1 MSTSLKNNYY
11 MIITTPADY
20 KLDVKNEFKFVG
32 FPERNRNSV
41 MKFQKGDKVIV
52 YVTQK
57 SSFAAVL
64 EITGEPYCSYTQV
77 WDDEY
82 ILYPYRVSTTPIFY
96 AKTNSEM
103 VYIKDI
109 WDDLSFIKNKHKW
122 GSQVQ
127 GSFRKITETDFNV
140 IEKSILTRNGGLSQ

>member
-1 MSTSLKNNYY
+1 MLEPAKSNYY

-41 MKFQKGDKVIV
+41 MKFRKGDKVIV

-82 ILYPYRVSTTPIFY
+82 ILYPYRVSTSPIFY
-96 AKTNSEM
+96 AKANSEM
-103 VYIKDI
+103 VFIKDI
-109 WDDLSFIKNKHKW
+109 WDGLSFIKNKHKW
-122 GSQVQ
+122 LHLAVAQ
-127 GSFRKITETDFNV
+127 
-140 IEKSILTRNGGLSQ
+140 

>member
-1 MSTSLKNNYY
+1 MISPSENNYY
-11 MIITTPADY
+11 MIITTPSDY
-20 KLDVKNEFKFVG
+20 KLDIKNEFNFVG

-41 MKFQKGDKVIV
+41 MKFQNGDKIIV

-64 EITGEPYCSYTQV
+64 EVTGEPYCSYTQV

-96 AKTNSEM
+96 AKSTSEM
-103 VYIKDI
+103 VFIKDI
-109 WDDLSFIKNKHKW
+109 WDDLSFITNKHKW

-127 GSFRKITETDFNV
+127 GSFRKITEADFNL
-140 IEKSILTRNGGLSQ
+140 IKTNILTRNGGLNQ

>member
-1 MSTSLKNNYY
+1 MIVQSENNYY
-11 MIITTPADY
+11 MIITTPTDY
-20 KLDVKNEFKFVG
+20 RLDVKNEFKFVG

-41 MKFQKGDKVIV
+41 MKFKEGDKIIV

-64 EITGEPYCSYTQV
+64 EVVGEPYCSYTQV

-82 ILYPYRVSTTPIFY
+82 ILYPYRVNTSPLFY
-96 AKTNSEM
+96 AKGNSEM
-103 VYIKDI
+103 TFIKDI
-109 WDDLSFIKNKHKW
+109 WDDLTFITNKRKW

-127 GSFRKITETDFNV
+127 GSFRKICQKDFET
-140 IEKSILTRNGGLSQ
+140 IKKSLLKK

>member
-1 MSTSLKNNYY
+1 
-11 MIITTPADY
+11 
-20 KLDVKNEFKFVG
+20 
-32 FPERNRNSV
+32 
-41 MKFQKGDKVIV
+41 MKFQKGDKIIV

-82 ILYPYRVSTTPIFY
+82 ILYPYRVSTTPVFY
-96 AKTNSEM
+96 AKSNSEM
-103 VYIKDI
+103 VFIKEI
-109 WDDLSFIKNKHKW
+109 WDDLSFITNKHKW

-127 GSFRKITETDFNV
+127 GSFRKITEADFNL
-140 IEKSILTRNGGLSQ
+140 IKTNILTRNGGLNQ